1 MNEATILVPGFN
13 DDEDFLASL
22 SESLRREGF
31 SARCISPQPS
41 NGDAPIE
48 VLAFQLAE
56 QIAATLPP
64 DQPLNLFGFSMGG
77 LICRVYLQ
85 YFGGLV
91 RTRRLVTLATPHRG
105 TYAAYLCQRPA
116 CYQMRP
122 GSDFLRSLNA
132 DLAALEQVSFTSIWT
147 PLDLT
152 IVPADHSA
160 LPVGE
165 MVPILSPFHPMLPN
179 DPRIVR
185 EIAAAL
191 RKPVAVNTATH
202 DPLSHVF
209 GAP

>member
-22 SESLRREGF
+22 EKSLQREGF
-31 SARCISPQPS
+31 LARCISPQPS

-48 VLAFQLAE
+48 ALAFQLAE
-56 QIAATLPP
+56 QIATILPP

-77 LICRVYLQ
+77 LICRTYLQ
-85 YFGGLV
+85 YFGGLA

-105 TYAAYLCQRPA
+105 TYMAYLLKRPA

-122 GSDFLRSLNA
+122 GSDFLSRLNA
-132 DLAALEQVSFTSIWT
+132 DLSPLEQIAFTSIWT

-160 LPVGE
+160 LPVGK
-165 MVPILSPFHPMLPN
+165 MVPILSPFHPTLPN

-191 RKPVAVNTATH
+191 RKPLAGGV
-202 DPLSHVF
+202 
-209 GAP
+209 

>member
-1 MNEATILVPGFN
+1 LNEETILVPGFM
-13 DDEDFLASL
+13 DDEEFLALLAS
-22 SESLRREGF
+22 SLRREGF
-31 SARCISPQPS
+31 NARCISPQPS

-48 VLAFQLAE
+48 TLAFQLAE
-56 QIAATLPP
+56 QIATTLPG

-85 YFGGLV
+85 YFGGLA

-105 TYAAYLCQRPA
+105 TYMAYLLKRPA

-122 GSDFLRSLNA
+122 GSDFLTGLNA
-132 DLAALEQVSFTSIWT
+132 DLSVLERIAFTSIWT

-152 IVPADHSA
+152 IVPAEHSA

-165 MVPILSPFHPMLPN
+165 MAPILSPFHATLPN

-185 EIAAAL
+185 EITAAL
-191 RKPVAVNTATH
+191 RKPVAG
-202 DPLSHVF
+202 SI
-209 GAP
+209 